1 MMQYALWVP
10 KTHWDRSLPK
20 MWVCKLV
27 KKLAVRSV
35 TPEVQQEQT
44 LESTAASPCLVYMS

>member
-20 MWVCKLV
+20 MWACKLV